1 MCFIVEKKVSIVN
14 ENVLADAPVN
24 LMNDVLS
31 AIARRDKEGDPALL
45 LDYNFMSVS
54 ELRRRADRYGKEIR
68 D

>member
-1 MCFIVEKKVSIVN
+1 MCFIVEKKVSIIN

-31 AIARRDKEGDPALL
+31 SIARRDKEGDPALL

-54 ELRRRADRYGKEIR
+54 ELRRRADRYWKEIR